1 MTNEHRR
8 ILVVDDEPQITRVLR
23 TTLSSQGY
31 DIRVANDG
39 EMALELMKNWSPH
52 VVITDLAMP
61 NLDGV
66 GLCRQ
71 VRQMSQVPIIVLSVR
86 GQDRS
91 KVEALDAGAD
101 DYVTKP
107 FSMNELLARI
117 RAQLRRSPAAEE
129 QAGPITAGDFS
140 IDLDARSVKVV
151 GREVHLTPKEFDLLV
166 YLARRPGKVVTH
178 RTLLAAIWGPN
189 STEQTEYL
197 RVFGSC
203 ARRLR
208 LILPRQ
214 NICSPSPGLGTA
226 SNRDRNPLFS
236 RSPDC
241 CLYKHFMNPLFGLS
255 VIPCPIV
262 VGLKNSPGQKGSGRS
277 RVCGLTNWHQSG
289 WQSSSITITRH

>member
-1 MTNEHRR
+1 VETDTQHRR
-8 ILVVDDEPQITRVLR
+8 ILVVDDEAQITRVLR

-39 EMALELMKNWSPH
+39 EMALELMKNWMPH

-71 VRQMSQVPIIVLSVR
+71 VRLVSQVPIIVLSVR

-117 RAQLRRSPAAEE
+117 RAQLRRTPEAEE
-129 QAGPITAGDFS
+129 PASSIVAGDFS
-140 IDLDARSVKVV
+140 IDLNARSVKVA
-151 GREVHLTPKEFDLLV
+151 GRVVHLTPKEFDLLV

-178 RTLLAAIWGPN
+178 RALLAAIWGPN
-189 STEQTEYL
+189 STEQPEYL
-197 RVFGSC
+197 RVFIGQ
-203 ARRLR
+203 LR
-208 LILPRQ
+208 KKIETEHS
-214 NICSPSPGLGTA
+214 SPKYLLTEPWVGYRFEPG
-226 SNRDRNPLFS
+226 
-236 RSPDC
+236 C
-241 CLYKHFMNPLFGLS
+241 
-255 VIPCPIV
+255 
-262 VGLKNSPGQKGSGRS
+262 
-277 RVCGLTNWHQSG
+277 
-289 WQSSSITITRH
+289 